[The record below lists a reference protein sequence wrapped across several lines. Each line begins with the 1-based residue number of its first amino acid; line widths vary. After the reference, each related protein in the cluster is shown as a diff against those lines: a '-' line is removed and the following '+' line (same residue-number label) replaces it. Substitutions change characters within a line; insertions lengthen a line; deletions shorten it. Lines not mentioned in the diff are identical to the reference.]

1 MLERV
6 RKELGRKKDEGL
18 RIYMYGR
25 VHRMKRMVKQVK
37 NETRKKQKDAAKING
52 RKPMGLEGER

>member
-25 VHRMKRMVKQVK
+25 VHRMKRMVKQV
-37 NETRKKQKDAAKING
+37 EHEEERKRKTQKKEK
-52 RKPMGLEGER
+52 RK

>member
-6 RKELGRKKDEGL
+6 RKELGRKQDEGL

-37 NETRKKQKDAAKING
+37 NEEEIKRKDAEKRKKK
-52 RKPMGLEGER
+52 

>member
-1 MLERV
+1 MRRHLLERV

-25 VHRMKRMVKQVK
+25 VHRMKRMVKQV
-37 NETRKKQKDAAKING
+37 EHEEERKRKTQKKEK
-52 RKPMGLEGER
+52 RK

>member
-6 RKELGRKKDEGL
+6 RKELGRKQDEGL

-25 VHRMKRMVKQVK
+25 VHRMKRMVKQV
-37 NETRKKQKDAAKING
+37 EHEEERKRKTQKKEKTEVD
-52 RKPMGLEGER
+52 LWD